1 MTANTILNKQV
12 TVSNERAD
20 GYNVA
25 PANVMRKEYDAD
37 MTNQR
42 FTITK
47 TNSYGL
53 YVPID

>member
-25 PANVMRKEYDAD
+25 LVNVMKGEMMND
-37 MTNQR
+37 
-42 FTITK
+42 
-47 TNSYGL
+47 
-53 YVPID
+53 